1 MISNQGQF
9 QISSEK
15 ALKLTR
21 KGFDSLSR
29 GILHS
34 VKIESKLVLKME
46 DQIIRLGRWWNML
59 SGV

>member
-46 DQIIRLGRWWNML
+46 DQIIRLGR
-59 SGV
+59 